1 MAITDVPNTYL
12 LDFGQ
17 DVTFSGTTVKGILD
31 MPDKDE
37 DQLENGAFL
46 YQTQQQLV
54 DKYKSI
60 EDFIINTEK
69 ENGNWDRDFQT
80 GQ

>member
-1 MAITDVPNTYL
+1 MQKIEFIINKRRKL
-12 LDFGQ
+12 IQKFE
-17 DVTFSGTTVKGILD
+17 GILD

-60 EDFIINTEK
+60 EDFIINIEK
-69 ENGNWDRDFQT
+69 ENGNWDRNFQT